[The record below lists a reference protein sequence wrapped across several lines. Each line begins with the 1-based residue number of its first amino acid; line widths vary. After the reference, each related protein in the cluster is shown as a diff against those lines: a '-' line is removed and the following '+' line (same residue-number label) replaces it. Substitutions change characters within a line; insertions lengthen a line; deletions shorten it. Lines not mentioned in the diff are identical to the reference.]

1 MTMTTTSAPTAR
13 PSWREPM
20 LWLVFGLPLASI
32 VAGVGLVIVAVRA
45 GGADSVT
52 DQVQRVAQIQT
63 TDMGPDQRAQA
74 MNLSAIVRLQSGRI
88 DVVPVTGNLGTG
100 ALRLTLAHPA
110 QAAEDRQLT
119 LVRTATGW
127 SVDAVLDAGHDWNVQ
142 VADDVGRWRLRGR
155 LQKNTQAVRLAPSQA
170 RD

>member
-1 MTMTTTSAPTAR
+1 MTMTTSSAPTAR
-13 PSWREPM
+13 PWWREPM

-74 MNLSAIVRLQSGRI
+74 MNLSAIVRLESGRI

-110 QAAEDRQLT
+110 QAAEDR
-119 LVRTATGW
+119 LVGGRRPRCRPR
-127 SVDAVLDAGHDWNVQ
+127 LERAGRRRCWPM
-142 VADDVGRWRLRGR
+142 APAW
-155 LQKNTQAVRLAPSQA
+155 ALAEEHPGGPPCA
-170 RD
+170 IAGA